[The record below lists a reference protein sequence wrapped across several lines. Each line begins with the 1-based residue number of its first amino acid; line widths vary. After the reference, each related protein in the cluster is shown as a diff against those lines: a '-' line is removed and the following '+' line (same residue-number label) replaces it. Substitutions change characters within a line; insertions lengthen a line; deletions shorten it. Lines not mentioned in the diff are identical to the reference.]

1 MTFYL
6 RNKENKTL
14 FETDVWVK
22 TEYEPNLKYSYVEL
36 SASVNITNY
45 SKFLLENKDNANKI
59 ISDFDNLSELRGW
72 LWERFFMTG
81 KNDGTQIDDVVDKL
95 KVILGKVARDY
106 DLFLIAD

>member
-6 RNKENKTL
+6 RDENNKTL
-14 FETDVWVK
+14 FNADVWVK
-22 TEYEPNLKYSYVEL
+22 TEHEPNLTYSFVEL
-36 SASVNITNY
+36 SASVNISNY
-45 SKFLLENKDNANKI
+45 SKFLLENQNKSNKI

-81 KNDGTQIDDVVDKL
+81 RNDGTQIDDVVEKL

-106 DLFLIAD
+106 KLYLIAD